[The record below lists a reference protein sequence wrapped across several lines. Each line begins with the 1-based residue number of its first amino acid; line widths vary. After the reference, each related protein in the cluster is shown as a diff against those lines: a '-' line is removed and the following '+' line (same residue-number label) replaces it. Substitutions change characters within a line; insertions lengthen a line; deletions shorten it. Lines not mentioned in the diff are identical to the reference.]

1 MRKFL
6 YEDPAEPSPRVRAT
20 PTPPPAP
27 KRTSAAAQPAAR
39 QAVPPLPEASPI
51 EAALIALAAEGGRFN
66 HDAVAK
72 RAGVSR
78 RTVYRRYPDQKAL
91 RAAIRA
97 RIDAPMPP
105 PASLDAVIEG
115 LPARFAGFDARP
127 AEATLALASTEGR
140 AARRRARPEATRTM
154 LIDAAGSLPEPER
167 VRAAAM
173 LGFLSEGTAW
183 LELREQWDLTGEEAA
198 AACRWAIE
206 TLIEDLRRRGSG
218 PLPSSTGSRQP

>member
-6 YEDPAEPSPRVRAT
+6 YEDPAEPSPKVPAT

-27 KRTSAAAQPAAR
+27 KRAPASAASTVREAA
-39 QAVPPLPEASPI
+39 PPLREASPI
-51 EAALIALAAEGGRFN
+51 EAALMALAAEGGRFN

-97 RIDAPMPP
+97 RIDAPAPP
-105 PASLDAVIEG
+105 PASLEAVIEG
-115 LPARFAGFDARP
+115 LATRFAEFDARP

-140 AARRRARPEATRTM
+140 AARRRAKGDEVRALLGEE
-154 LIDAAGSLPEPER
+154 AGSLPDPER

-173 LGFLSEGTAW
+173 LGFLGEGTAW
-183 LELREQWDLTGEEAA
+183 LELREQWDLTGEDAA
-198 AACRWAIE
+198 SACRWAME
-206 TLIEDLRRRGSG
+206 TLIEDLRRRGI
-218 PLPSSTGSRQP
+218 

>member
-6 YEDPAEPSPRVRAT
+6 YEDPAEPSP
-20 PTPPPAP
+20 PPAP
-27 KRTSAAAQPAAR
+27 AARARPSPAAR
-39 QAVPPLPEASPI
+39 PLPLPAPPASPSPI

-97 RIDAPMPP
+97 RIDAPAPQA
-105 PASLDAVIEG
+105 ASLDAVIEG
-115 LPARFAGFDARP
+115 LAARFAEFDARP

-140 AARRRARPEATRTM
+140 AARRRAKGDELRAVLGE
-154 LIDAAGSLPEPER
+154 AAGSLPDPER
-167 VRAAAM
+167 ARAAAM
-173 LGFLSEGTAW
+173 LGFLSEGAAW
-183 LELREQWDLTGEEAA
+183 LELREQWNLDGEEAA
-198 AACRWAIE
+198 AACRWAMG
-206 TLIEDLRRRGSG
+206 TLIEDLRRRSG
-218 PLPSSTGSRQP
+218 